1 VGTCDFGEIPLTHLH
16 RHAVSLVAAIL
27 LSTMAPR
34 LYAQVR
40 IAVVDLQRAL
50 NETDDGRRA
59 KARLK
64 RLFKQRQT
72 DLDERQNELKALKE
86 EIERASEDGTLS
98 ESALRTRAEEYQKAF
113 VELQS
118 TYMEYQRELAE
129 KEAEMT
135 STIIERMERI
145 LVALG
150 ESERYDLILERGEGG
165 VIWTSAT
172 DLTSNLVERY
182 NAGEGRT
189 GGGGDDDDSASSG
202 SGGGSGGSGASGGAG
217 AGSSTKR
224 RRGAAAGGGSGGA
237 AAGGGD

>member
-1 VGTCDFGEIPLTHLH
+1 LAYFH
-16 RHAVSLVAAIL
+16 RHAVSLVAAL
-27 LSTMAPR
+27 LISMMAPR

-86 EIERASEDGTLS
+86 EIERASEEGTLS
-98 ESALRTRAEEYQKAF
+98 ESALRERAEEYQKAF

-129 KEAEMT
+129 KEADMT
-135 STIIERMERI
+135 SSIIARMERI
-145 LVALG
+145 LVSLG
-150 ESERYDLILERGEGG
+150 ESEGYTLILERGEGG

-172 DLTSNLVERY
+172 DLTDNLVERY
-182 NAGEGRT
+182 NSGEGRS
-189 GGGGDDDDSASSG
+189 GDDDEGSSDSGSTGSSGSASASGSGSGSGSASG
-202 SGGGSGGSGASGGAG
+202 SGGA
-217 AGSSTKR
+217 SSTKR
-224 RRGAAAGGGSGGA
+224 RRARTSGSGGT
-237 AAGGGD
+237 DD

>member
-1 VGTCDFGEIPLTHLH
+1 MGDAPGDLEIPLTHLH

-72 DLDERQNELKALKE
+72 TLDERQNELKALKE

-98 ESALRTRAEEYQKAF
+98 DEALRERAEQYQKQF

-118 TYMEYQRELAE
+118 TYMEFQRELAE

-145 LVALG
+145 LVAIG
-150 ESERYDLILERGEGG
+150 ESEHYDLILERGEGG

-182 NAGEGRT
+182 NAGEGRS
-189 GGGGDDDDSASSG
+189 GGGDDDDDAPASGS
-202 SGGGSGGSGASGGAG
+202 SGGGAASSTKRRRGSGASGGA
-217 AGSSTKR
+217 S
-224 RRGAAAGGGSGGA
+224 GGGASG
-237 AAGGGD
+237 GGGD

>member
-1 VGTCDFGEIPLTHLH
+1 MAYFH
-16 RHAVSLVAAIL
+16 RHAVSLVAAL
-27 LSTMAPR
+27 LISMMAPR

-86 EIERASEDGTLS
+86 EIERASEEGTLS
-98 ESALRTRAEEYQKAF
+98 ESALRERAEEYQKAF

-129 KEAEMT
+129 KEADMT
-135 STIIERMERI
+135 SSIIARMERI
-145 LVALG
+145 LVSLG
-150 ESERYDLILERGEGG
+150 ESEGYTLILERGEGG

-172 DLTSNLVERY
+172 DLTDNLVERY
-182 NAGEGRT
+182 NSGEGRS
-189 GGGGDDDDSASSG
+189 GDDDEGSSDSGSTGSSGSASASGSGSGSGSASG
-202 SGGGSGGSGASGGAG
+202 SGGA
-217 AGSSTKR
+217 SSTKR
-224 RRGAAAGGGSGGA
+224 RRARTSGSGGT
-237 AAGGGD
+237 DD

>member
-1 VGTCDFGEIPLTHLH
+1 LTHLH

-118 TYMEYQRELAE
+118 TYMDYQRELAE

-135 STIIERMERI
+135 SSIIERMERI
-145 LVALG
+145 LVAVG
-150 ESERYDLILERGEGG
+150 ESEGYTLIVERGEGG
-165 VIWTSAT
+165 VIWTSAP
-172 DLTSNLVERY
+172 DLTANLVERY
-182 NAGEGRT
+182 NAGEGR
-189 GGGGDDDDSASSG
+189 
-202 SGGGSGGSGASGGAG
+202 SGGSAASTEEGGAASGAG
-217 AGSSTKR
+217 SGTGGTSSTKR
-224 RRGAAAGGGSGGA
+224 RRGAGAGAGAGSGSS
-237 AAGGGD
+237 GD

>member
-1 VGTCDFGEIPLTHLH
+1 MTHLH

-40 IAVVDLQRAL
+40 VAVVDLQRAL

-64 RLFKQRQT
+64 RLFKQRQAS
-72 DLDERQNELKALKE
+72 LDEAQNELKALKE

-98 ESALRTRAEEYQKAF
+98 ESALRERAEEYQKQF

-129 KEAEMT
+129 KEADMT
-135 STIIERMERI
+135 ASIIERMQGI
-145 LVALG
+145 LVTMG
-150 ESERYDLILERGEGG
+150 EAGGYDIILERSEGG
-165 VIWTSAT
+165 VIWTSSSVT
-172 DLTSNLVERY
+172 DVTDNLVERY

-189 GGGGDDDDSASSG
+189 GGDAAESASG
-202 SGGGSGGSGASGGAG
+202 SGSGSGAASGGTGGASSTKRRRTGGSGSGGSGSGGSGGSGGAS
-217 AGSSTKR
+217 
-224 RRGAAAGGGSGGA
+224 GGSGG
-237 AAGGGD
+237 D

>member
-1 VGTCDFGEIPLTHLH
+1 MTHLH

-64 RLFKQRQT
+64 RLFKQRQA

-98 ESALRTRAEEYQKAF
+98 EDALRERAEEYQKAF

-129 KEAEMT
+129 KEADMT
-135 STIIERMERI
+135 SSIIERMEGI
-145 LVALG
+145 LQGMG
-150 ESERYDLILERGEGG
+150 ESGGYTMIVERSEGG
-165 VIWTSAT
+165 VIWTNAT
-172 DLTSNLVERY
+172 DLTDDLVTRY
-182 NAGEGRT
+182 NAGEGRAAGSEEGS
-189 GGGGDDDDSASSG
+189 GGGSSSGSSGSSG
-202 SGGGSGGSGASGGAG
+202 SGGGA
-217 AGSSTKR
+217 SSTKR
-224 RRGAAAGGGSGGA
+224 RRTGSGSGSGG
-237 AAGGGD
+237 GGD

>member
-1 VGTCDFGEIPLTHLH
+1 LTHLH

-40 IAVVDLQRAL
+40 VAVVDLQRAL

-64 RLFKQRQT
+64 RLFKQRQAS
-72 DLDERQNELKALKE
+72 LDEAQNELKALKE

-98 ESALRTRAEEYQKAF
+98 ESALRERAEEYQKQF

-129 KEAEMT
+129 KEADMT
-135 STIIERMERI
+135 ASIIERMQGI
-145 LVALG
+145 LVTMG
-150 ESERYDLILERGEGG
+150 EAGGYDIILERSEGG
-165 VIWTSAT
+165 VIWTSSSVT
-172 DLTSNLVERY
+172 DVTDNLVERY

-189 GGGGDDDDSASSG
+189 GGDAAEESG
-202 SGGGSGGSGASGGAG
+202 SGSGGSGSGATGGTGGA
-217 AGSSTKR
+217 SSTKR
-224 RRGAAAGGGSGGA
+224 RRTGGSGGA
-237 AAGGGD
+237 SGGASGGSGGASGGSGGD

>member
-1 VGTCDFGEIPLTHLH
+1 LAYFH
-16 RHAVSLVAAIL
+16 RHAVSLVAAL
-27 LSTMAPR
+27 LISMMAPR

-72 DLDERQNELKALKE
+72 ELDERQNELKALKE
-86 EIERASEDGTLS
+86 EIEAASEEGTLS
-98 ESALRTRAEEYQKAF
+98 ESALRERAEEYQKAF

-129 KEAEMT
+129 KEADMT
-135 STIIERMERI
+135 SSIIARMERI
-145 LVALG
+145 LVSLG
-150 ESERYDLILERGEGG
+150 EAEGYTLILERGEGG

-172 DLTSNLVERY
+172 DLTDNLVERY
-182 NAGEGRT
+182 NSGEGRSGDDAEGSSESGSS
-189 GGGGDDDDSASSG
+189 GGGSSASGSSG
-202 SGGGSGGSGASGGAG
+202 SGSSSSGSSGSGSGSGGS
-217 AGSSTKR
+217 SSTKR
-224 RRGAAAGGGSGGA
+224 RRSRASGSGGSG
-237 AAGGGD
+237 D

>member
-1 VGTCDFGEIPLTHLH
+1 MTHFH
-16 RHAVSLVAAIL
+16 RHAVSLVAALL

-98 ESALRTRAEEYQKAF
+98 ESALRERAEEYQKAF

-118 TYMEYQRELAE
+118 TYLEYQRELAE
-129 KEAEMT
+129 KEADMT
-135 STIIERMERI
+135 SNIIARMERI
-145 LVALG
+145 LVSIG
-150 ESERYDLILERGEGG
+150 EADGYTLILERGEGG

-172 DLTSNLVERY
+172 DLTDNLIERY
-182 NAGEGRT
+182 NAGEGRS
-189 GGGGDDDDSASSG
+189 GEDDDDSGGSSSDTGSG
-202 SGGGSGGSGASGGAG
+202 SGG
-217 AGSSTKR
+217 GSSTKR
-224 RRGAAAGGGSGGA
+224 RRGSGSGGSGSGA
-237 AAGGGD
+237 SGSGSGASGSGSAGSGSGGGD

>member
-1 VGTCDFGEIPLTHLH
+1 MTHLH

-118 TYMEYQRELAE
+118 TYMDYQRELAE

-135 STIIERMERI
+135 SSIIERMERI
-145 LVALG
+145 LVAVG
-150 ESERYDLILERGEGG
+150 EAEGYTLIVERGEGG
-165 VIWTSAT
+165 VIWTSAP
-172 DLTSNLVERY
+172 DLTANLVERY
-182 NAGEGRT
+182 NAGEGRS
-189 GGGGDDDDSASSG
+189 GGSGGASSDTESGSGSG
-202 SGGGSGGSGASGGAG
+202 SGGAA
-217 AGSSTKR
+217 SSTKR
-224 RRGAAAGGGSGGA
+224 RRASGSGSGS
-237 AAGGGD
+237 GSSGSSGD

>member
-1 VGTCDFGEIPLTHLH
+1 MTHFH
-16 RHAVSLVAAIL
+16 RHAVSLVAALL
-27 LSTMAPR
+27 LSMMAPR

-98 ESALRTRAEEYQKAF
+98 ESALRERAEEYQKAF

-129 KEAEMT
+129 KEADMT
-135 STIIERMERI
+135 SNIIERMERI
-145 LVALG
+145 LVSIG
-150 ESERYDLILERGEGG
+150 EADGYTLILERGEGG
-165 VIWTSAT
+165 VIWTNAT
-172 DLTSNLVERY
+172 DLTENLIERY
-182 NAGEGRT
+182 NAGEGRS
-189 GGGGDDDDSASSG
+189 GDDDDSGSASEG
-202 SGGGSGGSGASGGAG
+202 SGGSGGSGSGGSGSGGA
-217 AGSSTKR
+217 ASSTKR
-224 RRGAAAGGGSGGA
+224 RRSGGSGSGS
-237 AAGGGD
+237 GGSGSRTTGSGSGGD

>member
-1 VGTCDFGEIPLTHLH
+1 MAYFH
-16 RHAVSLVAAIL
+16 RHAVSLVAAL
-27 LSTMAPR
+27 LISMMAPR

-72 DLDERQNELKALKE
+72 ELDERQNELKALKE
-86 EIERASEDGTLS
+86 EIEQASEEGTLS
-98 ESALRTRAEEYQKAF
+98 ESALRERAEEYQKAF

-129 KEAEMT
+129 KEADMT
-135 STIIERMERI
+135 SSIIARMERI
-145 LVALG
+145 LVSLG
-150 ESERYDLILERGEGG
+150 ESEGYTLILERGEGG

-172 DLTSNLVERY
+172 DLTDNLVERY
-182 NAGEGRT
+182 NSGEGRS
-189 GGGGDDDDSASSG
+189 GDDDEPASDSGSAGSGSSG
-202 SGGGSGGSGASGGAG
+202 SGSGSGSGAS
-217 AGSSTKR
+217 SSTKR
-224 RRGAAAGGGSGGA
+224 RRSRTSGSGST
-237 AAGGGD
+237 DD

>member
-1 VGTCDFGEIPLTHLH
+1 LTHFH
-16 RHAVSLVAAIL
+16 RHAVSLVAALI

-86 EIERASEDGTLS
+86 EIERANEEGTLS
-98 ESALRTRAEEYQKAF
+98 ESALRERAEAYQKAF

-118 TYMEYQRELAE
+118 TYLEYQRELAE
-129 KEAEMT
+129 KEADMT

-145 LVALG
+145 LVSIG
-150 ESERYDLILERGEGG
+150 EAEGYTLILERGEGG

-172 DLTSNLVERY
+172 DLTDNLVERY
-182 NAGEGRT
+182 NAGEGRS
-189 GGGGDDDDSASSG
+189 GGGGDGEGESSGSSDTGSG
-202 SGGGSGGSGASGGAG
+202 SGG
-217 AGSSTKR
+217 GSSTKR
-224 RRGAAAGGGSGGA
+224 RRGSGSSGSGSGSGGA
-237 AAGGGD
+237 AGSGGD

>member
-1 VGTCDFGEIPLTHLH
+1 MTHLH

-118 TYMEYQRELAE
+118 TYMDYQRELAE

-135 STIIERMERI
+135 SSIIERMERI

-150 ESERYDLILERGEGG
+150 ESEGYTLIVERGEGG

-172 DLTSNLVERY
+172 DLTDNLVERY
-182 NAGEGRT
+182 NAGEGRSGGSGGS
-189 GGGGDDDDSASSG
+189 GGGGDGEASSG
-202 SGGGSGGSGASGGAG
+202 SGGGS
-217 AGSSTKR
+217 STKR
-224 RRGAAAGGGSGGA
+224 RRSSGSSGSGSSGSGG
-237 AAGGGD
+237 GD

>member
-1 VGTCDFGEIPLTHLH
+1 LTYLH

-118 TYMEYQRELAE
+118 TYMDYQRELAE

-135 STIIERMERI
+135 SSIIERMERI
-145 LVALG
+145 LVAVG
-150 ESERYDLILERGEGG
+150 ESEGYTLIVERGEGG
-165 VIWTSAT
+165 VIWTSAP
-172 DLTSNLVERY
+172 DLTANLVERY
-182 NAGEGRT
+182 NAGEGR
-189 GGGGDDDDSASSG
+189 
-202 SGGGSGGSGASGGAG
+202 SGGSGASSDGEATSGSGSGSGSGGA
-217 AGSSTKR
+217 ASSTKR
-224 RRGAAAGGGSGGA
+224 RRTTGAASGSGSSGSS
-237 AAGGGD
+237 GD